1 MELKLHG
8 KLEFHK
14 LEFHK
19 LEFQK
24 SGRFL
29 IISQIM
35 LNRQIFQQ
43 KMIFYHFN
51 LTSTTYTIF
60 VFVKNLVAQLKP
72 PNIFINNEIQVLN
85 NFSPII
91 ATKFTIKRNLQYTTS

>member
-8 KLEFHK
+8 K

-60 VFVKNLVAQLKP
+60 VFVKNLVAQPKP

>member
-1 MELKLHG
+1 MEFKLHG
-8 KLEFHK
+8 K

-29 IISQIM
+29 IISQTVV
-35 LNRQIFQQ
+35 NHQIFQQ
-43 KMIFYHFN
+43 KIVFYHFN
-51 LTSTTYTIF
+51 LTSKTYTIF

-85 NFSPII
+85 HFSPII
-91 ATKFTIKRNLQYTTS
+91 ATKFTNKRNLQYTTS